1 MKTTL
6 KFVSSASLNYQ
17 KYGAE
22 VVLELEEGE
31 KLTPADKE
39 KYQNYVNEVATKKV
53 TELAEK
59 IEEVKNTNP
68 SINIDKMTVT
78 PTNTTTNVGGG
89 ADLTALKSMSGG
101 QSRSGAYFVRNGNHT
116 LGEATLKEL
125 QYLANLT
132 AKSYEAVATAAKTLI
147 ASGFNGV

>member
-6 KFVSSASLNYQ
+6 KFIASASLNYQ
-17 KYGAE
+17 KYDAE

-59 IEEVKNTNP
+59 IEEVKKSNP
-68 SINIDKMTVT
+68 SINIDKAAVT
-78 PTNTTTNVGGG
+78 TTPPTNGGG
-89 ADLTALKSMSGG
+89 IDLTALKSMSGG
-101 QSRSGAYFVRNGNHT
+101 QSKSGAYFVRNGNHT
-116 LGEATLKEL
+116 LGEATNKEL

-132 AKSYEAVATAAKTLI
+132 SKSYEAVATAAKTLL